1 MTTILERRRAGGHAP
16 TRGNGVLLATILFGQ
31 FMAILDVSIVNV
43 AVPTIHLDLHA
54 SGAALQLVVAGYTIA
69 YAVLLITGARLGDR
83 LGHRRVFLLGLAT
96 FTAASL
102 ACGLATSTGALIGFR
117 LVQGAGAALMVP
129 QVLSLIQ
136 RLFTGAA
143 RARAFGLYAA
153 VIAGAAV
160 IGQVAGGALVGA
172 DIGGTGWRPV
182 FLVNVPIGIL
192 LTVAA
197 YRLLPADRGEP
208 GRGFDL
214 AGVATLAA
222 AVLLF
227 VVPLVLGHEEHWPV
241 WGWVSLGASAVLFG
255 LFALVERRGH
265 RPARAGP

>member
-1 MTTILERRRAGGHAP
+1 MTTILERRRTGGHAP

-54 SGAALQLVVAGYTIA
+54 SGAALQLVVAGYTIS

-83 LGHRRVFLLGLAT
+83 LGHRRVYLLGLAL
-96 FTAASL
+96 FTIASL
-102 ACGLATSTGALIGFR
+102 ACGLATSTGELIAFR
-117 LVQGAGAALMVP
+117 LVQGAGAALLVP

-160 IGQVAGGALVGA
+160 VGQVAGGALVAA
-172 DIGGTGWRPV
+172 DFGGTGWRPV
-182 FLVNVPIGIL
+182 FLVNVPIGIV
-192 LTVAA
+192 LTIAA
-197 YRLLPADRGEP
+197 ARLLPADRGEP
-208 GRGFDL
+208 GRGFDP
-214 AGVATLAA
+214 AGVLTLAL

-241 WGWVSLGASAVLFG
+241 WGWVSLGASVVRFG
-255 LFALVERRGH
+255 VFPLVQ
-265 RPARAGP
+265 RPATSPLGSA